1 MAPYRGAV
9 GLLEEQLGLLYCAM
23 ATTNKGAA
31 GLLDGPNIT
40 LCIAYIYKFK
50 SVQLYNMIAS
60 QWETTD
66 CIYPGLM
73 LGGGIEG
80 GSFRGRCQWGATS

>member
-40 LCIAYIYKFK
+40 LCIAYTNLNLFSYI
-50 SVQLYNMIAS
+50 I
-60 QWETTD
+60 
-66 CIYPGLM
+66 
-73 LGGGIEG
+73 
-80 GSFRGRCQWGATS
+80 